1 MAGKGGGAWKVA
13 YADFVTAMMAFF
25 LVMWIVAQN
34 KPVKEAVAAYFKD
47 PAGAG
52 KSSGSDSPIPM
63 QGDGPS
69 PLNRNAVAPKQRAAE
84 KKGIRTSKSPK
95 PPRVA
100 VEGDEGSNIGTEV
113 PFADES
119 AELDQHARQV
129 LDDIVPTLLGKFNK
143 IEVRG
148 HCSGRRLP
156 ADAPYKNLWELSYA
170 RSFATMH
177 YLIEK
182 GVDPKRMRLSQS
194 AANDPRQVMAN
205 EGRLQNSRVEVYVLN
220 EVVNDP
226 SDPDQRRAE
235 RAKQRATSAS
245 ESTVPVDNPLSRSRS

>member
-52 KSSGSDSPIPM
+52 KNTGSDSHIPM

-69 PLNRNAVAPKQRAAE
+69 PLNRNAVAPKQRDGE
-84 KKGIRTSKSPK
+84 KKGIRSGKSAK
-95 PPRVA
+95 PPRVV
-100 VEGDEGSNIGTEV
+100 VEGDEGSNIGTEI
-113 PFADES
+113 PFADDS

-129 LDDIVPTLLGKFNK
+129 LDDIAPTLLGKFNK
-143 IEVRG
+143 IEIRG

-156 ADAPYKNLWELSYA
+156 AGAPYQNLWELSYA
-170 RSFATMH
+170 RSFATMR

-182 GVDPKRMRLSQS
+182 GIDSKRMRLSQS
-194 AANDPRQVMAN
+194 AANDPRQVVAS
-205 EGRLQNSRVEVYVLN
+205 EGRVQNSRVEVYVLN

-226 SDPDQRRAE
+226 SDPDQRRTE
-235 RAKQRATSAS
+235 RVKQRATSAT
-245 ESTVPVDNPLSRSRS
+245 ERTAPVDNPLSRSRS